1 MALVTALNKLKLL
14 IVRGDPGSPGGL
26 LTAVASSCRRKVAP
40 SEIINQGPTM
50 HYRYV
55 VADVFTDKPFAGNPL
70 AVFPEADGLSSEE
83 MQRIASELNLSET
96 AFVVPPEIGGD
107 ARVRIFTPAS
117 ELPFAGHPTVGTA
130 IVMARIGTIPAGTA
144 DLVFEEAA
152 GLVPVSLEWWDG
164 NATIAWLTA
173 PVLPRLDADAPAP
186 EDIAQ
191 AISLHVSDI
200 DVGAPGPAVL
210 SAGNPF
216 LFVPLRGTEALAKA
230 RVDPGG
236 WRSLMDELPANGLYM
251 FCFIGPRGS
260 KHLRARLFAPD
271 QGIPEDPATGSAA
284 AALPADLVQRYKHPD
299 GVTRWDIE
307 QGIEMGRPS
316 ELKIEVTV
324 KSGAIEAV
332 RVGGKAV
339 IVSEGTMDVPSGET
353 S

>member
-1 MALVTALNKLKLL
+1 
-14 IVRGDPGSPGGL
+14 
-26 LTAVASSCRRKVAP
+26 
-40 SEIINQGPTM
+40 M

-55 VADVFTDKPFAGNPL
+55 VANVFTDKPFAGNPL
-70 AVFPEADGLSSEE
+70 AVFPEADGLSAIE

-130 IVMARIGTIPAGTA
+130 IVMARIGIIPAGEA
-144 DLVFEEAA
+144 ELVFEEGA
-152 GLVPVSLEWWDG
+152 GPVRVSLEWSDG
-164 NATIAWLTA
+164 DATLAWLTA
-173 PVLPRLDADAPAP
+173 PVLPRLDAEAPAP

-191 AISLHVSDI
+191 AISLDVSDI

-216 LFVPLRGTEALAKA
+216 LFVPLRGTEALARA
-230 RVDPGG
+230 RVDPVG

-251 FCFIGPRGS
+251 FCLIGPSGS
-260 KHLRARLFAPD
+260 RHLRARLFAPD

-284 AALPADLVQRYKHPD
+284 AALPADLVQRYGQRD
-299 GVTRWDIE
+299 GITRWTIE

-316 ELKIEVTV
+316 ELTIEVTV
-324 KSGAIEAV
+324 GSGAIENV
-332 RVGGKAV
+332 RVGGTAV
-339 IVSEGTMDVPSGET
+339 IVSEGAMDVPGTADET